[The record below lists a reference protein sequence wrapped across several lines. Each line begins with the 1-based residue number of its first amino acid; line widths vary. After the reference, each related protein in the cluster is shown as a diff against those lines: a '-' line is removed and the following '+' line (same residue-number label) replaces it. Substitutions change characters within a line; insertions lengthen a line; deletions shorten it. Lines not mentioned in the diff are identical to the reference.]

1 MWSADTNGF
10 ASTRIHRYRPT
21 GVIAYRFSHDDL
33 LRTRFAISP
42 LMEISGAVEA
52 VREPERFP
60 IHAEFVAWARPR
72 ITGLDWDLLS
82 AVVPRGGRWYPDFV
96 IPPPAE
102 AQPQLE
108 GELRRV
114 METDPAQ
121 IAHEMRLAY
130 PDGLPPAA
138 RLLIDRPGTGIRR
151 LVDQMRAFWDAVLAP
166 RWEDILALLES
177 EIAQR
182 GRNLAT
188 IGPAAAF
195 ADLGDGVAWRDG
207 RVEVT
212 SRTEHEV
219 DLAGRG
225 LLLVPAVFSWP
236 IVWPINDP
244 PWQPT
249 IVYAPRGI
257 AELWAPPALRD
268 TSALDDLL
276 GARRAAVLLGLDR
289 PTATLDLARR
299 LRASPA
305 GVSSHLGVL
314 RRAGLVIGRRD
325 GRQVLYGRTRAG
337 DRLIEASM
345 R

>member
-1 MWSADTNGF
+1 M
-10 ASTRIHRYRPT
+10 
-21 GVIAYRFSHDDL
+21 IAYRFTHDDL
-33 LRTRFAISP
+33 LRTRFAVSP
-42 LMEISGAVEA
+42 LMELNGAVEA
-52 VREPERFP
+52 VREPDRFP
-60 IHAEFVAWARPR
+60 IHRAFVDWARPR
-72 ITGLDWDLLS
+72 TADLDWALLS
-82 AVVPRGGRWYPDFV
+82 AVVPTGARWYPDFV

-102 AQPQLE
+102 SHPQLE

-114 METDPAQ
+114 LETDPKQ
-121 IAHEMRLAY
+121 IAHEMRTAY
-130 PDGLPPAA
+130 PEGVPPVA
-138 RLLIDRPGTGIRR
+138 RVLLDRPGTGIRK
-151 LVDQMRAFWDAVLAP
+151 LVDEMRAFWDAVLAP

-177 EIAQR
+177 EVAER
-182 GRNLAT
+182 GRHLAT

-195 ADLGDGVAWRDG
+195 ADLGEGVAWRGG

-212 SRTEHEV
+212 SRTDREV

-225 LLLVPAVFSWP
+225 LLLVPAVFAWP
-236 IVWPINDP
+236 IVWPINDE

-268 TSALDDLL
+268 TGALDDLL
-276 GARRAAVLLGLDR
+276 GTRRAAVLLGLDR
-289 PTATLDLARR
+289 PASTLDLARR

-305 GVSSHLGVL
+305 GTSQHLAVL

-337 DRLIEASM
+337 DRLIAAAT

>member
-1 MWSADTNGF
+1 
-10 ASTRIHRYRPT
+10 
-21 GVIAYRFSHDDL
+21 VIAYRFTHDDL

-42 LMEISGAVEA
+42 LMELSGAVEA

-60 IHAEFVAWARPR
+60 IHAEFAHWARPR
-72 ITGLDWDLLS
+72 TAAFEWDLLS
-82 AVVPRGGRWYPDFV
+82 AVVPSNGRWYPDFV

-102 AQPQLE
+102 SQPQLE

-114 METDPAQ
+114 LATDPAQ
-121 IAHEMRLAY
+121 IAREMRQAY

-138 RLLIDRPGTGIRR
+138 RPLIDDPPGGLRR

-166 RWEDILALLES
+166 RWEEILALLEA
-177 EIAQR
+177 EVAQR

-195 ADLGDGVAWRDG
+195 ADLGDGVRWHDG

-212 SRTEHEV
+212 GRSDDDV

-236 IVWPINDP
+236 MVWPIHDA

-257 AELWAPPALRD
+257 AELWAPPARRD
-268 TSALDDLL
+268 TTALDDLL
-276 GARRAAVLLGLDR
+276 GARRAAVLVGLDR
-289 PTATLDLARR
+289 PRSTLELSRR
-299 LRASPA
+299 LPASPA
-305 GVSSHLGVL
+305 GVSAHLGGL
-314 RRAGLVIGRRD
+314 RRAGLVVGRRD
-325 GRQVLYGRTRAG
+325 GRQVLYGRTGAG
-337 DRLIEASM
+337 ERLIAAAV